1 LFQFLRQDASL
12 VIGMNEPYSVDDETD
27 YAIPEYGE
35 RRGLLHVG
43 IELRQDLIAE
53 DIGQDKWADLLARV
67 LTDASEVLN
76 K

>member
-1 LFQFLRQDASL
+1 
-12 VIGMNEPYSVDDETD
+12 
-27 YAIPEYGE
+27 
-35 RRGLLHVG
+35 VG

-53 DIGQDKWADLLARV
+53 DTGQDKWADLLARV